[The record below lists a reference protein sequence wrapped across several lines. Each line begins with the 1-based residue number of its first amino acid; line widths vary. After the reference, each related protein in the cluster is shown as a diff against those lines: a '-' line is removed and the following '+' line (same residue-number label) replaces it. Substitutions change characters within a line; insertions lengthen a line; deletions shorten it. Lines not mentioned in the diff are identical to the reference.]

1 MVAES
6 LQGAFPLEDK
16 SRAVEGVLLRRTFRA
31 KAAGQQKI
39 IMEKY
44 INLSNSAHFS
54 TFSKQVLMKVD
65 MKSLSTTNLKARHS
79 TMTQTLYLFSCI
91 WLLRAKFRST
101 KEKNQYCQ
109 NNTAYF

>member
-6 LQGAFPLEDK
+6 LQVAFPLEDK
-16 SRAVEGVLLRRTFRA
+16 SRAVAGVSLMRTFCA

-54 TFSKQVLMKVD
+54 TFSKQLLMKLD
-65 MKSLSTTNLKARHS
+65 MKSPTNTNPKARHS
-79 TMTQTLYLFSCI
+79 TMTQKLYLFSCI

-101 KEKNQYCQ
+101 KEKNQ
-109 NNTAYF
+109 